1 MALRAPAG
9 CSSSLSWVRPK
20 AKLKHSRFICARYKA
35 SHTRVFE
42 PLYLAQMKRKCFS
55 FALGRTQ
62 DKEEEQPAGAL
73 SAIEPEIGRSD
84 SSSTLVRQKS
94 DGI

>member
-1 MALRAPAG
+1 
-9 CSSSLSWVRPK
+9 VRGSITTVRK
-20 AKLKHSRFICARYKA
+20 GSQKSFKE
-35 SHTRVFE
+35 E